1 MSENQKFAAETMV
14 EKGNEIEDGSVS
26 GSGLLEIEKMIDTLT
41 QAGRVGDKRR
51 LEVFAA
57 CDVSILEKVLPHCNV
72 DQLMYV
78 EKCCKSR
85 GRDLSLVTDQ
95 LWKKFYERE
104 FGVSKANVVVQR
116 MREKKVSFKWVI
128 LYEAKLKE
136 RAEAENKAIDRVK
149 QLYKKENERKQSRQL
164 KVCEAVK
171 PITRKRGCDE
181 ICNIKKGNLMKKARK
196 EFENCREVKDLAA
209 IYRIAL
215 QRKYHHRPSLF
226 VK

>member
-1 MSENQKFAAETMV
+1 MV

-26 GSGLLEIEKMIDTLT
+26 GSGLLEIEKMIDTH
-41 QAGRVGDKRR
+41 KRKLGVWMR
-51 LEVFAA
+51 RAV
-57 CDVSILEKVLPHCNV
+57 
-72 DQLMYV
+72 
-78 EKCCKSR
+78 SR

-104 FGVSKANVVVQR
+104 FGVSKADVVVQR
-116 MREKKVSFKWVI
+116 MREKKDWYKWVI

-136 RAEAENKAIDRVK
+136 MAAAENKAIDRVK
-149 QLYKKENERKQSRQL
+149 QLYKKENERRQSRQL

-209 IYRIAL
+209 INRIAFFIKFPFCSVQAKFL
-215 QRKYHHRPSLF
+215 CK
-226 VK
+226 